1 MMRNRHRLA
10 GSTSWRALALG
21 TLMLCVGARNAQAGA
36 TVTFGDDNSES
47 LSIGMGI
54 RTSYDDL
61 QDGAPDGKSASNDF
75 SLDSIR
81 LYINGSLNSWI
92 KATLDTERASD
103 GTINVLDG
111 YARFEPTPFFNV
123 WVGRMLPPS
132 DRSNLD
138 GPYYLSSWL
147 YPGVVSQYP
156 SKFDG
161 RDDGA
166 TVWGKLFSNKLVYSA
181 GVFDGHNRIE
191 GASDQSDNLLYA
203 GRVVYNFL
211 DAEDNPAYYESSTY
225 YGKADIL
232 TLGGAVQYE
241 KDGVG
246 TALRKGDYTAF
257 NIDGLFEKKILNG
270 GAFTLEGAYYH
281 YDTGGVV
288 DVAPNFNGADPTANV
303 GGIQQGDAYL
313 ASAAFLFPSKVWVG
327 KFQPVIRFQDFDAT
341 ITKVTTRQYDGGVNY
356 IIDGHNARLSAVY
369 AYTETSD
376 ARASHEF
383 VLGAQLQF

>member
-1 MMRNRHRLA
+1 MKNRNRLVSPASWHAAALA
-10 GSTSWRALALG
+10 GVVLTAG
-21 TLMLCVGARNAQAGA
+21 IGNAHAAA

-47 LSIGMGI
+47 ISVGLGL
-54 RTSYDDL
+54 RTSYDDI
-61 QDGAPDGKSASNDF
+61 QDGAPNGRSGSNNF

-92 KATLDTERASD
+92 KATFDTERASD

-111 YARFEPTPFFNV
+111 YARFEPTPVFNV

-132 DRSNLD
+132 DRANLD

-156 SKFDG
+156 AKFDG

-166 TVWGKLFSNKLVYSA
+166 TIWGKFFNNKLVYAA
-181 GVFDGHNRIE
+181 GLFEGHNRIQY
-191 GASDQSDNLLYA
+191 ASNQSDNLLYA
-203 GRVVYNFL
+203 GRLVYNFL

-232 TLGGAVQYE
+232 TLGGAIQYQ

-246 TALRKGDYTAF
+246 TVLKRGDYTAF
-257 NIDGLFEKKILNG
+257 NIDGLFEKKVLSG

-303 GGIQQGDAYL
+303 GGIQQGNAYL
-313 ASAAFLFPSKVWVG
+313 ASAAFLVPEKVWVG
-327 KFQPVIRFQDFDAT
+327 KFQPVLRFQNFDAT
-341 ITKVTTRQYDGGVNY
+341 VTKVTTKQYDGGLNY
-356 IIDGHNARLSAVY
+356 IIDGHNARISAVY
-369 AYTETSD
+369 AYTKASE
-376 ARASHEF
+376 AKASHEF

>member
-1 MMRNRHRLA
+1 MLLVA
-10 GSTSWRALALG
+10 G
-21 TLMLCVGARNAQAGA
+21 AQDAFAGA

-47 LSIGMGI
+47 ISVGLGL
-54 RTSYDDL
+54 RTSYDDI
-61 QDGAPDGKSASNDF
+61 QDGAPDGKSGSNNF
-75 SLDSIR
+75 ELDSVR
-81 LYINGSLNSWI
+81 LYVNASLNSWI
-92 KATLDTERASD
+92 KATLNTERDSNGDVA
-103 GTINVLDG
+103 VLDG
-111 YARFEPTPFFNV
+111 YARFEPLPYFNI

-166 TVWGKLFSNKLVYSA
+166 TVWGKLFDNKFVYSA

-191 GASDQSDNLLYA
+191 GASNQSDNLLYA
-203 GRVVYNFL
+203 GRAVYNFL

-232 TLGGAVQYE
+232 TLGAAFQYQ

-246 TALRKGDYTAF
+246 SALRKGDYTAF
-257 NIDGLFEKKILNG
+257 NIDGLFEKKLFNG

-281 YDTGGVV
+281 YDTGGIV
-288 DVAPNFNGADPTANV
+288 DVAPNFDGAGSTANV
-303 GGIQQGDAYL
+303 GGIQQGSAYL
-313 ASAAFLFPSKVWVG
+313 ASAAFLFPDKLWVG

-341 ITKVTTRQYDGGVNY
+341 ITHVTTKQYDGGLNY
-356 IIDGHNARLSAVY
+356 IIDGHNARISAVY
-369 AYTETSD
+369 SYTETSD
-376 ARASHEF
+376 ARPSHEF

>member
-1 MMRNRHRLA
+1 MRYTHRLA
-10 GSTSWRALALG
+10 GSTSWRGLALG
-21 TLMLCVGARNAQAGA
+21 GMLLVAGAQDAFAGA

-47 LSIGMGI
+47 ISVGLGL
-54 RTSYDDL
+54 RTSYDDI
-61 QDGAPDGKSASNDF
+61 QDGAPDGKSGSNNF
-75 SLDSIR
+75 ELDSVR
-81 LYINGSLNSWI
+81 LYVNASLNSWI
-92 KATLDTERASD
+92 KATLNTERDSNGDVA
-103 GTINVLDG
+103 VLDG
-111 YARFEPTPFFNV
+111 YARFEPLPYFNI

-166 TVWGKLFSNKLVYSA
+166 TVWGKLFDNKFVYSA

-191 GASDQSDNLLYA
+191 GASNQSDNLLYA
-203 GRVVYNFL
+203 GRAVYNFL

-232 TLGGAVQYE
+232 TLGAAFQYQ

-246 TALRKGDYTAF
+246 SALRKGDYTAF
-257 NIDGLFEKKILNG
+257 NIDGLFEKKLFNG

-281 YDTGGVV
+281 YDTGGIV
-288 DVAPNFNGADPTANV
+288 DVAPNFDGASSTANV
-303 GGIQQGDAYL
+303 GGIQQGSAYL
-313 ASAAFLFPSKVWVG
+313 ASAAFLFPDKLWVG

-341 ITKVTTRQYDGGVNY
+341 ITHVTTKQYDGGLNY
-356 IIDGHNARLSAVY
+356 IIDGHNARISAVY
-369 AYTETSD
+369 SYTETSD
-376 ARASHEF
+376 ARPSHEF